1 MISINDAAAALA
13 VYDPAKKIAH
23 DSKLVSFKL
32 FNKNFDSFR
41 TDYLYVG
48 KISNL
53 PPLQN
58 IKGKVSFLLL
68 ADAELPAV
76 LHCSH
81 LINYILLEPGHGLE
95 DIINNLQDLFAIR
108 EYIGESGK
116 KLLHALAE
124 GKNIQKILNISYEIL
139 GNPVMLTD
147 ATHHLLAHAG
157 WDETLD
163 EPEWQHY
170 LKYGYVSDRLA
181 LAVGNDLSFR
191 QEMTSHIVRPV
202 IIQYENIYKHPQ
214 IVSRVY
220 ANGINIAYLSV
231 LAANKPFTSADLE
244 LASMISEVVSVIMQ
258 HSQDKLVVANTPV
271 ESFIIELLKNNY
283 DEKYIEEK
291 TSNFQLNFFNDI
303 CLIYLHAGEI
313 FDSAEKMFFV
323 KTLMQNFFVGSISVI
338 YKGNVLVVTECEKN
352 NRYLLPQNKL
362 ESFISLLKT
371 HSLYAG
377 ISRRFNSLTEIQLHY
392 DQAVNALKT
401 GRHLQHPGPLF
412 YYEDYFLHYLVDSIL
427 EHDNLKNICHPRV
440 LEIILRD
447 KEKSS
452 NYAVSLYTYLQHN
465 GDIQATAQAMHLHYN
480 TMKYRLQKISE
491 MLEADLNDNNTMLKC
506 KLTFL
511 ALENYHR
518 ISFVDYFQKVKIP
531 EETPYLI

>member
-1 MISINDAAAALA
+1 M
-13 VYDPAKKIAH
+13 
-23 DSKLVSFKL
+23 
-32 FNKNFDSFR
+32 
-41 TDYLYVG
+41 
-48 KISNL
+48 
-53 PPLQN
+53 
-58 IKGKVSFLLL
+58 
-68 ADAELPAV
+68 PAV

-271 ESFIIELLKNNY
+271 ESFIIELLKTITMRSIS
-283 DEKYIEEK
+283 KK

-313 FDSAEKMFFV
+313 FDSAEKCFC
-323 KTLMQNFFVGSISVI
+323 KNTDAKLFVGSISVI
-338 YKGNVLVVTECEKN
+338 YKGMCWW
-352 NRYLLPQNKL
+352 
-362 ESFISLLKT
+362 
-371 HSLYAG
+371 
-377 ISRRFNSLTEIQLHY
+377 
-392 DQAVNALKT
+392 
-401 GRHLQHPGPLF
+401 
-412 YYEDYFLHYLVDSIL
+412 
-427 EHDNLKNICHPRV
+427 
-440 LEIILRD
+440 
-447 KEKSS
+447 
-452 NYAVSLYTYLQHN
+452 
-465 GDIQATAQAMHLHYN
+465 
-480 TMKYRLQKISE
+480 
-491 MLEADLNDNNTMLKC
+491 
-506 KLTFL
+506 
-511 ALENYHR
+511 
-518 ISFVDYFQKVKIP
+518 
-531 EETPYLI
+531 